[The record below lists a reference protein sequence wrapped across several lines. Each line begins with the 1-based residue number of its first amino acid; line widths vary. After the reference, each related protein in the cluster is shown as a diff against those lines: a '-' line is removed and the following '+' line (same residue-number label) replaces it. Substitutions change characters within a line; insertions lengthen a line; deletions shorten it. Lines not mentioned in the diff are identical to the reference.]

1 MTRLYRFADLQERRI
16 VNSWPQL
23 KRLQTL
29 HDFPLG
35 RMLSPNT
42 RVWTEDEIDAYIA
55 SRPAENLQPLKGA
68 PRIRH
73 ERRKAAQSSA
83 EE

>member
-1 MTRLYRFADLQERRI
+1 
-16 VNSWPQL
+16 
-23 KRLQTL
+23 
-29 HDFPLG
+29 
-35 RMLSPNT
+35 MLSPNT
-42 RVWTEDEIDAYIA
+42 RVWTEDEIGAYIA